1 MIFSPLLGISP
12 AGRGKDDLLAL
23 GGFLLI
29 VCSCKFVYFAARF
42 SLKTPPPVKVLGWFV
57 DFINSWFVGHASI
70 SKNNKSLL
78 DSHSL
83 VAIMTYTVKVL
94 HQPNHDYVGSEG
106 EVTLLLQDG
115 EVKKVLKQKNN
126 KKPSH

>member
-1 MIFSPLLGISP
+1 M
-12 AGRGKDDLLAL
+12 LAL

-83 VAIMTYTVKVL
+83 VAIMNVPVSHRGSTLVL
-94 HQPNHDYVGSEG
+94 LFFIITPSC
-106 EVTLLLQDG
+106 LLG
-115 EVKKVLKQKNN
+115 R
-126 KKPSH
+126 